1 MNNSS
6 SNSKIINKDKSV
18 TISEVSNGFIVQVS
32 ENIHHVNGKSIEV
45 KQVLISP
52 LIEDALSKV
61 RVFFKDEK
69 GD

>member
-6 SNSKIINKDKSV
+6 INSKIINKDKSII
-18 TISEVSNGFIVQVS
+18 ISEVSNGFIVKVA
-32 ENIHHVNGKSIEV
+32 ENIQYVNGKSIEL

-52 LIEDALSKV
+52 SIEDIISKV
-61 RVFFKDEK
+61 RDFFKDEK